1 MALAVASVGDDELAV
16 AYLGELLSA
25 AVVAVDGEPGV
36 LGWDWRHVWLR
47 LVSSVDRW
55 GLPFSIAL
63 SFSKVKNYCRGWWS
77 VLFTL
82 TPAPVSWY
90 GAGSLPSRERRWL
103 DGWGWCGGVPR
114 RPVSRVLYPAFWEG
128 RTATIYLGPPLP
140 TGSSGQPGDGPDSLL
155 PLLGLAPDGV
165 CLASDVT
172 TGAVSSY
179 LAFSPLPAWIADAPR
194 VRAVCFCSTFRRVAP
209 PRR

>member
-1 MALAVASVGDDELAV
+1 MGLAACVAPVSIECRP
-16 AYLGELLSA
+16 LGSAIQHSTVVLESKELLSEL
-25 AVVAVDGEPGV
+25 VVGAFHAHPSPRIVVRGRLSPIKGEEVAGR
-36 LGWDWRHVWLR
+36 LGLVWRM
-47 LVSSVDRW
+47 
-55 GLPFSIAL
+55 
-63 SFSKVKNYCRGWWS
+63 
-77 VLFTL
+77 
-82 TPAPVSWY
+82 
-90 GAGSLPSRERRWL
+90 
-103 DGWGWCGGVPR
+103 PR

-128 RTATIYLGPPLP
+128 RTAAIYLGPPLP

-179 LAFSPLPAWIADAPR
+179 LAFSPLPTWIADAPR

>member
-1 MALAVASVGDDELAV
+1 M
-16 AYLGELLSA
+16 
-25 AVVAVDGEPGV
+25 
-36 LGWDWRHVWLR
+36 
-47 LVSSVDRW
+47 
-55 GLPFSIAL
+55 
-63 SFSKVKNYCRGWWS
+63 
-77 VLFTL
+77 
-82 TPAPVSWY
+82 
-90 GAGSLPSRERRWL
+90 
-103 DGWGWCGGVPR
+103 PR

-172 TGAVSSY
+172 TGAVSSC
-179 LAFSPLPAWIADAPR
+179 LAFSPLPAGVADAPP
-194 VRAVCFCSTFRRVAP
+194 VWAVYFCSTFRRVAP